1 MTDRQTVL
9 VLSSADDP
17 TAGAVVAELSRR
29 SAPVVRMDLGDFPAA
44 MTIRTEL
51 DGRCWR
57 GELTGSPRRVDLAD
71 VRSIYYRRPTRFAF
85 PDELSDA
92 DRVFA
97 TEEARL
103 GLGGV
108 LAAMDVLWVND
119 PIRVASAE
127 YKPLQL
133 AVAARCGLMTP
144 ATLITNDHRAV
155 IDFASA
161 QPGPIVCKA
170 LSPIAHSEDGDI
182 RITFTT
188 VIDPLTIDK
197 DAVAVTAHLF
207 QAWVPKDHEVR
218 VTMVGGTAFAVA
230 IDATSDAARV
240 DWRSDYDALV
250 YTPTKVPEPVLDGI
264 SRYLGTLGLS
274 YGAFDFIVKP
284 NGEWV
289 FLECN
294 PAGQWLWLER
304 LTELPIAA
312 AFADVLIGGRSG

>member
-1 MTDRQTVL
+1 MTDRSTIL
-9 VLSSADDP
+9 VLSSPDDSTAD
-17 TAGAVVAELSRR
+17 AVAAELSRR
-29 SAPVVRMDLGDFPAA
+29 SMPVVRMDLGDFPAGLSV
-44 MTIRTEL
+44 RTHI
-51 DGRCWR
+51 DGARWR
-57 GELTGSPRRVDLAD
+57 GALTGDTQRVDLAD
-71 VRSIYYRRPTRFAF
+71 IRSIYYRRPTRFAF
-85 PDELSDA
+85 PEDLSDA

-119 PIRVASAE
+119 PIRVAAAE

-133 AVAARCGLMTP
+133 TVAARCGLATP

-155 IDFASA
+155 IEFASA
-161 QPGPIVCKA
+161 RNGPIVCKA
-170 LSPIAHSEDGDI
+170 LSPIAHSENGEV

-188 VIDPLTIDK
+188 VVDPSVIDP

-207 QAWVPKDHEVR
+207 QAWVPKDYEVR
-218 VTMVGGTAFAVA
+218 VTMVGETAFAVA
-230 IDATSDAARV
+230 IDATSDTARV
-240 DWRSDYDALV
+240 DWRSDYDALI
-250 YTPTKVPEPVLDGI
+250 YAPTDVPQLVLDGM

-284 NGEWV
+284 GGEWV

-304 LTELPIAA
+304 TTELPIAA
-312 AFADVLIGGRSG
+312 AFADVLIGGRLG